1 MTTTTTRFG
10 ATYPAELPDDDDG
23 YTWRPTTLRIVR
35 EGDDERPWMLDAW
48 DRETGRYTELVWTF
62 ETFAQAVASLPDFV
76 AELRREGVV
85 IP

>member
-10 ATYPAELPDDDDG
+10 ATFPAGAWPDDG
-23 YTWRPTTLRIVR
+23 YTTSPTALRIVR
-35 EGDDERPWMLDAW
+35 EGDDVNPWVLDAW
-48 DRETGRYTELVWTF
+48 DRATGRYTELVWSF
-62 ETFAQAVASLPDFV
+62 ETFAQCVASIPDFV